1 MKVVL
6 LLLALTFM
14 EAVKET
20 NSSLAKEQS
29 HLVLHVTS
37 IVYHHFVADQT
48 LLISSIR
55 SDNTMVDF
63 LLKNINELALFCLQV
78 FKAGTT
84 APVMSYVY
92 YEPVRSYL
100 ILTGS
105 VEELTGQA
113 EELVSKARL
122 NARAQF
128 MVVVTTAEVSAQL
141 LATSIL
147 QELWGIVRAI
157 DAVVLVQN
165 DAVFQ
170 LYTWFPYQS
179 DKHCVG
185 VEDVVLVDQWSLEA
199 EGRIINDGTL
209 FPNKIPINAHGCP
222 IKVSFPFN
230 DRNDVRYV
238 TDYLRSLN
246 FTVMGHYKHLLHGNG
261 SDYIQPSAQD
271 LASGQTEIV
280 VGIPL
285 QMGVNEIGDNSFPYS
300 EEIWAWYV
308 PCARPVSRILRLF
321 HIFSS
326 VTILAVLLTILLTA
340 VMIWCLARHSL
351 ESQSYTNFSR
361 VIQNVWAAGLGA
373 SVSKMPKAFRL
384 RAVLFGWVCSSL
396 ALGTIYQAFFTSYL
410 TDPGF
415 EKQIMCVE
423 ELISSKMQYGI
434 MTGADFMYSASGT
447 GGNQELMLGGE
458 NCSVL
463 EICIQR
469 IIDTGNFAVF
479 SHSDRVRN
487 YLDSVNDTTSV
498 CLMNN
503 FNSFAIQI
511 VTYFSK
517 GSCLLPPFNNY
528 ITTILESGIFVKDE
542 ADNKLHSVDRNI
554 ANEDILRQYSV
565 FSLSYLSVVF
575 YTILVGH
582 SLGFVVLVGELIHC
596 KFAKHHCQSVTAAFN
611 EH

>member
-1 MKVVL
+1 ML
-6 LLLALTFM
+6 LLLALTFV

-20 NSSLAKEQS
+20 NSRLPKERS

-37 IVYHHFVADQT
+37 IVYQHFVADQT
-48 LLISSIR
+48 LLISSTG
-55 SDNTMVDF
+55 SDNTVVDF
-63 LLKNINELALFCLQV
+63 LLKNINELALFCLHV

-84 APVMSYVY
+84 ISVMPHEY

-100 ILTGS
+100 MVTGS

-113 EELVSKARL
+113 EELVSRARL

-147 QELWGIVRAI
+147 QELWGIVRSM

-185 VEDVVLVDQWSLEA
+185 VGDVVLMDQWGLEA
-199 EGRIINDGTL
+199 KGRIINDGTL
-209 FPNKIPINAHGCP
+209 FPSKIPINAHGCP
-222 IKVSFPFN
+222 VKVSFPFN

-238 TDYLRSLN
+238 TDYLKGLN
-246 FTVMGHYKHLLHGNG
+246 FTVMGHYKHLFHGNG
-261 SDYIQPSAQD
+261 SDYIQTSAQD
-271 LASGQTEIV
+271 MATGQTEII

-285 QMGVNEIGDNSFPYS
+285 QRDVNEIGDNSFPYS
-300 EEIWAWYV
+300 EEMWAWYV
-308 PCARPVSRILRLF
+308 PCARPVSRSLRIF
-321 HIFSS
+321 KIFSA
-326 VTILAVLLTILLTA
+326 VGLLALSLTILFTA

-351 ESQSYTNFSR
+351 ESQSYTNLSR
-361 VIQNVWAAGLGA
+361 VILNVWAVGLGV
-373 SVSKMPKAFRL
+373 SVSEMPKAFRP
-384 RAVLFGWVCSSL
+384 RALLFAWVCSSL
-396 ALGTIYQAFFTSYL
+396 ALGTIYQAFFASYL
-410 TDPGF
+410 TDPGL
-415 EKQIMCVE
+415 EKQITCVE

-447 GGNQELMLGGE
+447 GGNKELILGGE

-469 IIDTGNFAVF
+469 IIDTRNFAVL

-503 FNSFAIQI
+503 FNSFTKQI

-517 GSCLLPPFNNY
+517 GSCLLSPFNNY
-528 ITTILESGIFVKDE
+528 MTTILESGIFVKDG

-554 ANEDILRQYSV
+554 ANKDILGEYSV
-565 FSLSYLSVVF
+565 FSLTYVSIAF
-575 YTILVGH
+575 YNLLIGH
-582 SLGFVVLVGELIHC
+582 SLSFVVFVGELVHC
-596 KFAKHHCQSVTAAFN
+596 KFPKHHCQSMTATFN
-611 EH
+611 EY